1 MTKRLEELFPRLRDR
16 QRELLVLAALS
27 PPPLSLDTLTAVGGL
42 SPVETLQCLESLV
55 DQGVLAPYQPAGAG
69 HYYFPDQGQVK
80 AALELCP
87 DGQVEGLAHRLIE
100 HTEGSRLAPHLKALI
115 ITNIY
120 CVSGV
125 KDKEAA
131 HALLAAEYC
140 LEHGARQAA
149 TAYFQLA
156 LDILS
161 QQLDQGQDI
170 PAFIDAT
177 LGIVAS
183 HGHRMP
189 LIQQRGALA
198 KAREYAREISDL
210 PRLCKIDLRLA
221 QVEKSAGDYRRAGEL
236 FEEAWDLANRLEIPD
251 LLKEAALFST
261 DFLFW
266 QGLVADAVARY
277 EEVIG
282 DLEEFP
288 ADEAT
293 LRACATLGW
302 CYGITG
308 QTARGLG
315 LIEAVREKA
324 RQLDFPY
331 VKLYADLM
339 SELTLLEARR
349 LAEAE
354 VFLEEILSHSEEELG
369 NYILWAAYASK
380 AFHLFTKGDLEGCF
394 AFQKK
399 AYAKSNEIGWPH
411 HRGPYNFDY
420 MDALEDAGMVHPQ
433 MNYQSELERIANWPD
448 VYMQGVG
455 LRYQARRILKRGGE
469 VGEAVACLERSQEL
483 LTRAGAKLELSRTQ
497 IELARHYLGG
507 PDSERARE
515 LLQSAYQVL
524 SQVNEQLFPEE
535 LRPYL
540 ETEQGED
547 RIIGIL
553 TEVGTAIGTV
563 RDRNRL
569 LERIINLLMK
579 LTLAGRGG
587 FFVPGPGGGL
597 ELLASR
603 NLDKTI
609 VDSKQFAPSYR
620 MIRRAAA
627 ERGEEL
633 RLLPAPAATGHAS
646 RPGSGWALCSPVVLQ
661 DRVLGVVYLDNNLV
675 DLTPPEK
682 ELAVLRVI
690 NNQVAVALDNAR
702 AYEEIS
708 LLKDRLEDE
717 TRLYRM
723 ELECS
728 SHAGRIVGESR
739 PIKNVLAQ
747 LDKVAPSD
755 TTVLITGETGVGKD
769 LVARA
774 IHSLSP
780 RRAGPFIPVNTAS
793 LDPGVVASEL
803 FGHEKG
809 SFTGALR
816 ARRGRFEL
824 ADRGTLFLDDV
835 DNLSLEI
842 QAKILRALQEKEFER
857 VGGDRTIKSDFR
869 LIAATNRDLEEL
881 VNQGKFR
888 SDLYFR
894 LNVFPIHLA
903 PLRER
908 RDDIPLLAVHFLKQY
923 TTETG
928 KRIQGI
934 GRADMQRLM
943 DYAWPG
949 NVRELKHII
958 ERAVI
963 LSEGGVL
970 RIPQLAAHPA
980 IETGGAGF
988 LSLKEME
995 REHIIAALGMC
1006 GWRVSGKG
1014 GAAELLGLKPTT
1026 LYSKIRKLG
1035 IRKDLSYR

>member
-1 MTKRLEELFPRLRDR
+1 MATPGDDIFSALEKGQKELV
-16 QRELLVLAALS
+16 VLAAML
-27 PPPLSLDTLTAVGGL
+27 PPPISLDTLTAVGGL
-42 SPVETLQCLESLV
+42 SPVNTLQCLESLV
-55 DQGVLAPYQPAGAG
+55 ERGLLRPYQEAGPG
-69 HYYFPDQGQVK
+69 HYFFPDQGQ
-80 AALELCP
+80 AEQALDICP
-87 DGQVEGLAHRLIE
+87 RPVVEELAHRLIE
-100 HTEGSRLAPHLKALI
+100 HIAASGQPPHLKSLV

-120 CVSGV
+120 CASGV
-125 KDKEAA
+125 KDKDAA

-149 TAYFQLA
+149 TVYYQVA
-156 LDILS
+156 LDIFS
-161 QQLDQGQDI
+161 QELDQGQDI

-189 LIQQRGALA
+189 LIQQREALG
-198 KAREYAREISDL
+198 KARGYARQVSDL

-221 QVEKSAGDYRRAGEL
+221 QVEKSAGDYQRAGRL

-266 QGLVADAVARY
+266 RGLVADAVARY

-302 CYGITG
+302 CYGIIG

-324 RQLDFPY
+324 RNLDFQY

-339 SELTLLEARR
+339 SELTLLEAHR
-349 LAEAE
+349 LPEAEA
-354 VFLEEILSHSEEELG
+354 FLEEILSHSEEELG

-380 AFHLFTKGDLEGCF
+380 AFLLYSKGDLEGCF
-394 AFQKK
+394 AYQKK

-411 HRGPYNFDY
+411 HRGPFNFDY
-420 MDALEDAGMVHPQ
+420 MDCLEDAGMVHPQ
-433 MNYQSELERIANWPD
+433 MNYDSELERIANWPD

-455 LRYQARRILKRGGE
+455 MRYRARRILKRGGSKA
-469 VGEAVACLERSQEL
+469 EALRCLERSLEL
-483 LTRAGAKLELSRTQ
+483 LGKAGAKLELSRSQ

-507 PDSERARE
+507 PQSGRARE
-515 LLQSAYQVL
+515 LLKSAYKVL
-524 SQVNEQLFPEE
+524 SQVNQHLFPEE
-535 LRPYL
+535 LKPYL
-540 ETEQGED
+540 ETEQDEE

-553 TEVGTAIGTV
+553 TEVGEAIGTV

-587 FFVPGPGGGL
+587 FFTPGAEGRL
-597 ELLASR
+597 ELAASR

-609 VDSKQFAPSYR
+609 VGSPQFEASYH
-620 MIRRAAA
+620 MIERAAA
-627 ERGEEL
+627 DRKEAL
-633 RLLPAPAATGHAS
+633 RMLPAPGNGS
-646 RPGSGWALCSPVVLQ
+646 RAGRISSGWVLCSPVVLQ
-661 DRVLGVVYLDNNLV
+661 ERVLGVIYLDNNLV
-675 DLTPPEK
+675 ELSPPEK
-682 ELAVLRVI
+682 ELAILRVI

-728 SHAGRIVGESR
+728 SDAGRIVGESR
-739 PIKNVLAQ
+739 PIKNLLTQ
-747 LDKVAPSD
+747 INKVAASD

-780 RRAGPFIPVNTAS
+780 RSAGPFIPVSTAS

-809 SFTGALR
+809 SFTGAVK

-824 ADRGTLFLDDV
+824 ADKGTLFLDDV

-869 LIAATNRDLEEL
+869 LIAATNRDLEKL
-881 VNQGKFR
+881 VRRGRFR

-894 LNVFPIHLA
+894 LNVFPIQVA

-908 RDDIPLLAVHFLKQY
+908 KEDIPLLAAHFLKKY

-934 GRADMQRLM
+934 GRADMQKLM

-963 LSEGGVL
+963 LSEGDIL
-970 RIPQLAAHPA
+970 RIPDLAGQGVMEDQAEGILP
-980 IETGGAGF
+980 
-988 LSLKEME
+988 LREME
-995 REHIIAALGMC
+995 REHIIKALRRC
-1006 GWRVSGKG
+1006 NWRVSGTG

-1035 IRKDLSYR
+1035 ISKNLSYR